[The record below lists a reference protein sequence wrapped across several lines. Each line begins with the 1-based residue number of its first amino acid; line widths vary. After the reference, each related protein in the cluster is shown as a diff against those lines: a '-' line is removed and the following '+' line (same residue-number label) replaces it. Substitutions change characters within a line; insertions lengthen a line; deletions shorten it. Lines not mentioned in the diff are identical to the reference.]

1 MIYIYIYI
9 YIFFLH
15 FYACFLYCWK
25 PSVYPQPIFSQSYIS
40 IPPEISEKRK
50 EHINATLT
58 TARNIANVKKIYW
71 SVFVTG
77 KFFFFFFFEVVQNP
91 VQEVINHTDECF
103 DWTYY
108 FVLLRQLQPNC
119 LIWNVILRPWKN
131 GLVPSMALS
140 PHWLSVPHQTETK
153 VLSVIVKVK
162 TCFAYIAF
170 VKIIYL
176 TG

>member
-1 MIYIYIYI
+1 MHDIYIYIYIYI

-15 FYACFLYCWK
+15 FYACFLYYWK
-25 PSVYPQPIFSQSYIS
+25 PSVYPIFSQSYIS
-40 IPPEISEKRK
+40 IPSEISEKRK

-71 SVFVTG
+71 YVFVTG

-108 FVLLRQLQPNC
+108 FVLLRQLQTKLFDLKRYIKTMKKRLSTQHGTLTSLTECASSDWNQGSVSYCKSKDMFC
-119 LIWNVILRPWKN
+119 LYCL
-131 GLVPSMALS
+131 
-140 PHWLSVPHQTETK
+140 
-153 VLSVIVKVK
+153 
-162 TCFAYIAF
+162 C
-170 VKIIYL
+170 
-176 TG
+176 